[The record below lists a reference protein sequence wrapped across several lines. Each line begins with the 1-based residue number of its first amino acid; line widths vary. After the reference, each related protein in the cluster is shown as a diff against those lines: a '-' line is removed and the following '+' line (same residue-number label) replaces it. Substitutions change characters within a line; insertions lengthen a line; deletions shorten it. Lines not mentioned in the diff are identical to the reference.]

1 MTDGVRR
8 KEIFIGTHSAPTQLP
23 PRNHY
28 LYFGCFRGGGYSVRC
43 LPTLALSTTHTK
55 WRFLVACLS
64 LRIAPL
70 GRGYPTQ
77 EVDVLVGVLL
87 K

>member
-1 MTDGVRR
+1 MTDGERR

-23 PRNHY
+23 PRDHY
-28 LYFGCFRGGGYSVRC
+28 LYFGCFGGGGHSVRC
-43 LPTLALSTTHTK
+43 LPALALSTTDTK
-55 WRFLVACLS
+55 RRFLVACLS

-70 GRGYPTQ
+70 GRSYPTK
-77 EVDVLVGVLL
+77 EVNVLVGVLL